1 MFGLRKTGKEVT
13 ESHNYGVP
21 VPLDLSPEDRFIRQI
36 VINRAKADP
45 RLYTK
50 KSPQQVEA
58 EVRKELGL

>member
-1 MFGLRKTGKEVT
+1 MFGLRKKREEVT
-13 ESHNYGVP
+13 ESHNYGIP
-21 VPLDLSPEDRFIRQI
+21 VALDLSPEDRVIRQI

-45 RLYTK
+45 SLIGK